1 MAEFISESDN
11 KIINE
16 ITETN
21 LLWVPSD
28 RFSDSAI
35 LSMVFTRPETSAMLS
50 GYFKNILS
58 LIASGN
64 EEKPDE
70 SVNKSASLNIRNE
83 FIIQGHSIL
92 NRLETI
98 VHQG

>member
-1 MAEFISESDN
+1 MRSLS
-11 KIINE
+11 E

-28 RFSDSAI
+28 RFSESAY
-35 LSMVFTRPETSAMLS
+35 LSRIFTRPETSAMLS

-58 LIASGN
+58 LIASGI
-64 EEKPDE
+64 ESKPDE
-70 SVNKSASLNIRNE
+70 SGKSSASVNIRNE
-83 FIIQGHSIL
+83 FIYRVVLSL

-98 VHQG
+98 VVQR